1 MILVCLI
8 KPVPCLTK
16 WGQLKSVQGGI
27 QKIFHFLFLLKNK
40 IVSIIYHDDDLF

>member
-8 KPVPCLTK
+8 KPVPRLTK

-27 QKIFHFLFLLKNK
+27 QKIFHFKNK
-40 IVSIIYHDDDLF
+40 IVSIIYHHDLLF